1 MPAAPVGP
9 AIQDCAKLASA
20 MLISALLCGVLAAIV
35 FLTFPQ
41 LDLVVARYFYRGG
54 GDFIGQSLGAFR
66 LARVAFAIFFYAS
79 AAAALAGMFLT
90 WRRPRTWLRL
100 AFSQWLFLAICLGV
114 GPGLVANVI
123 LKDHLGRARP
133 KHVVEF
139 GGTKAFSPP
148 LIPSQECPTN
158 CSFIGGEAAATFT
171 PFFAASLVMP
181 QSAPWLLAV
190 GTICGLACGLV
201 RIAQGAH
208 FLSDIIFAGVF
219 MAVAVACVHAA
230 MQSRG
235 NAPDV

>member
-1 MPAAPVGP
+1 MPGASAAPAVH
-9 AIQDCAKLASA
+9 DCAKLAST
-20 MLISALLCGVLAAIV
+20 MLISALLSGVLAAIV

-41 LDLVVARYFYRGG
+41 LDLVVARYFYRD

-66 LARVAFAIFFYAS
+66 LARVAFAILFYAS
-79 AAAALAGMFLT
+79 AAAVLTGLFLS
-90 WRRPRTWLRL
+90 WHRSGTWLRL
-100 AFSQWLFLAICLGV
+100 AFAQWLFLAICLGI

-133 KHVVEF
+133 KHLVEF
-139 GGTKAFSPP
+139 GGTKAFSPA

-158 CSFIGGEAAATFT
+158 CSFIGGEAAAIFT
-171 PFFAASLVMP
+171 PFFAVSLVLP

-201 RIAQGAH
+201 RMAQGAH

-235 NAPDV
+235 NAPRA